1 LEIVKIPHF
10 HPVIIA
16 GGSGTRFW
24 PLSRKS
30 KPKQALALNGK
41 QTMVQQAVS
50 RLMPL
55 ASNSKFFVITGEVMA
70 PVIRRQLKSLK
81 PRQIIAEPAARNT
94 APAIGLAA
102 HILLRQDPDAVIGI
116 FPADHTIADKKIF
129 HAAIQRAVRVAQTGD
144 HVVVFGIPPDRP
156 DTGYGYIEHG
166 KAIEPGIFRVRRFT
180 EKPDVGTAQ
189 QFLKAGTYAWNGGMF
204 FWTARTLV
212 KALYEHLPETSALLA
227 KIAAAHGTA
236 KFARVFKQLYPKCQN
251 ISIDYAVMEPR
262 SRAGEDASKIFSI
275 HADFGWNDLGT
286 WDALHQHRKTIGV
299 ADADGNVLVAAGS
312 YTLESHG
319 NFVHAPGKFV
329 SVVGVDDLVVVETAD
344 ALLITTRSR
353 SQDVGKIVQHL
364 SAKKKIKL
372 V

>member
-1 LEIVKIPHF
+1 MKISHF
-10 HPVIIA
+10 YPVIIA

-24 PLSRKS
+24 PLSRKA

-50 RLMPL
+50 RLEPL
-55 ASNSKFFVITGEVMA
+55 ASRSKFLIITGEAMA
-70 PVIRRQLKSLK
+70 PVIRRQLTSLK
-81 PRQIIAEPAARNT
+81 SQQILAEPAARNT

-102 HILLRQDPDAVIGI
+102 HILFRKDPDAVLGI
-116 FPADHTIADKKIF
+116 FPADHTIHDVKKF
-129 HAAIQRAVRVAQTGD
+129 HSAIQRAVRMAQAGE

-166 KAIEPGIFRVRRFT
+166 KALEPALFGVRRFT
-180 EKPDVGTAQ
+180 EKPDVATAQ
-189 QFLKAGTYAWNGGMF
+189 QFLNAGNYSWNGGMF

-212 KALYEHLPETSALLA
+212 KTLYEHLPETSTILA
-227 KIAAAHGTA
+227 KIAATHGTA
-236 KFARVFKQLYPKCQN
+236 KFARAFKSLYPKCQN

-275 HADFGWNDLGT
+275 HGDFGWNDLGT
-286 WDALHQHRKTIGV
+286 WDALHQHRTTTGI
-299 ADADGNVLVAAGS
+299 ADSDGNVLEAAGS
-312 YTLESHG
+312 YTLESRG

-329 SVVGVDDLVVVETAD
+329 AVVGLNDVVVVETKD
-344 ALLITTRSR
+344 ALLITTRAR

-364 SAKKKIKL
+364 SAAKKNKI

>member
-1 LEIVKIPHF
+1 VKIAHF
-10 HPVIIA
+10 HPVVIA

-24 PLSRKS
+24 PLSRKG
-30 KPKQALALNGK
+30 KPKQALALDGK

-50 RLMPL
+50 RLTPL
-55 ASNSKFFVITGEVMA
+55 AASSKFLVITGEAMA

-81 PRQIIAEPAARNT
+81 PQQIIAEPAARNT

-102 HILLRQDPDAVIGI
+102 HILLRQDPDAVIGV
-116 FPADHTIADKKIF
+116 FPADHTIADKKKF
-129 HAAIQRAVRVAQTGD
+129 HAAIQRAVRLAQNGE
-144 HVVVFGIPPDRP
+144 HVVVIGIPPDRP

-166 KAIEPGIFRVRRFT
+166 KALEPGLFLVRRFT
-180 EKPDVGTAQ
+180 EKPDVATAQ
-189 QFLKAGTYAWNGGMF
+189 QFLNAGNFAWNGGMF

-227 KIAAAHGTA
+227 KIAATHGSA
-236 KFARVFKQLYPKCQN
+236 KFARTFKSLYPKCQN

-275 HADFGWNDLGT
+275 HGDFGWNDLGT
-286 WDALHQHRKTIGV
+286 WDALHQHRTNTSV
-299 ADADGNVLVAAGS
+299 ADSDGNVLESAGS
-312 YTLESHG
+312 YTLESRG

-329 SVVGVDDLVVVETAD
+329 AVVGLDNVVVVETED
-344 ALLITTRSR
+344 ALLITTRDR

-364 SAKKKIKL
+364 SVKKKTKL